1 MTECKEPLLCVD
13 VGNTNTRFGIF
24 ESGEVRGA
32 RMLPTRQLMACP
44 GDFQERLPKDAMKA
58 AFCSVTPAADAL
70 VEEILQEI
78 TPNPFRLSFS
88 NCGDLPIRY
97 PKPNQVG
104 EDRLAN
110 SLAARKI
117 HGTPAIVIDVG
128 TAATFDIVTTKHGY
142 EGGVIVPGP
151 QALLDC
157 LQVQTALLPH
167 VSITQ
172 PVPQEQI
179 GRSTTEAMLIGISN
193 GFPGMIEAI
202 LAKVI
207 PAVEKLEGGEIRKVA
222 TGGGGFRLNNLD
234 MIQDPDLTL
243 KGIALAHQDS
253 AIR

>member
-44 GDFQERLPKDAMKA
+44 GDFQESLPKDAMKA

-78 TPNPFRLSFS
+78 TPNP
-88 NCGDLPIRY
+88 
-97 PKPNQVG
+97 
-104 EDRLAN
+104 
-110 SLAARKI
+110 
-117 HGTPAIVIDVG
+117 TPAIVIDVG

-157 LQVQTALLPH
+157 HQVQTALLPH

-202 LAKVI
+202 LTKVI

-253 AIR
+253 TKR